1 MTILAFDI
9 GIKNLAWCCA
19 ENNYGKLVVKGWAN
33 ENLLTGGT
41 AEGDSLQAKCESC
54 SHNAAFWYQPTAK
67 GYCSRHCPPLT
78 PALRDLSG
86 TLIRKLPVF
95 GQLKCIAQKAGA
107 DKKEMKSKSL
117 CLDFLM
123 KKFCFPKPPKQK
135 VKQFDLEGIHDGIR
149 SMIVKNRA
157 LFMTCTEILLENQ
170 PVLKNPVMKSVQ
182 MMLFASLRDLLFT
195 GTTCPKV
202 RLVHAKRKT
211 AGVEINKGDEG
222 YAERKGAS
230 ESRVLEGLA
239 SKKII
244 LENKSSSWFSEQ
256 AKKSDLADCLSM
268 CADALNL
275 LQDKKLTKDA
285 KELEE

>member
-1 MTILAFDI
+1 MPILAFDI

-19 ENNYGKLVVKGWAN
+19 DNENGKLCVKGWAN
-33 ENLLTGGT
+33 ENLITGGT
-41 AEGDSLQAKCESC
+41 AEGDSIQEKCQSC
-54 SHNAAFWYQPTAK
+54 SHNAAFWYQPTTK

-95 GQLKCIAQKAGA
+95 GQLKLIAQKSGA

-149 SMIVKNRA
+149 AMIVKNKS

-182 MMLFASLRDLLFT
+182 MMLYASLRDLLHN
-195 GTTCPKV
+195 GCASPKV

-211 AGVEINKGDEG
+211 EGATKGDEG

-230 ESRVLEGLA
+230 ESRVLEGLS

-244 LENKSSSWFSEQ
+244 LEGKTSSWFSDQ
-256 AKKSDLADCLSM
+256 TKKSDLADCLSM
-268 CADALNL
+268 CADALGL
-275 LQDKKLTKDA
+275 LQEKKAMKDA